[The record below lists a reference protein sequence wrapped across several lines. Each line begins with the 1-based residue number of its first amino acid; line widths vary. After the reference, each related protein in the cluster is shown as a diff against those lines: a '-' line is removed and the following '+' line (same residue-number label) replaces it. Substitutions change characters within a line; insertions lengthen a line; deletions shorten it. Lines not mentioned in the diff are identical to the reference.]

1 MEASTVASKLVSW
14 ITKQVESAS
23 MQGVVFGLS
32 GGIDSAVVA
41 GLSKR
46 AFPHKALGVFLP
58 CHSDPLDR
66 EHALL
71 TAETFGL
78 DMLTVDLSSSF
89 DHLVS
94 TLACGYQHGTAV
106 SPLILANVKPRLRMT
121 ALYYY
126 ASLHE
131 YLVLGTGNRS
141 ELTVGYFTK
150 HGDGGV
156 DLMPLAGLVKTEVR
170 ELAKHLG
177 VPQVIIDK
185 PPTAGLWAGQTDE
198 GEMGLTY
205 AELDEYI
212 LTGEAAPHVKERVDH
227 LAATS
232 SHKKR
237 LPPIPKL

>member
-1 MEASTVASKLVSW
+1 
-14 ITKQVESAS
+14 

-41 GLSKR
+41 GLAKR
-46 AFPHKALGVFLP
+46 AFPHKALAVCLP
-58 CHSDPLDR
+58 CHSNPLDR
-66 EHALL
+66 EHAAL

-78 DMLTVDLSSSF
+78 EMLTVDLSSAF
-89 DHLVS
+89 DQLVS
-94 TLACGYQHGTAV
+94 TLALGQQGRPVVPELT
-106 SPLILANVKPRLRMT
+106 LANVKPRLRMT

-126 ASLHE
+126 ASIHA
-131 YLVLGTGNRS
+131 YLVLGTSNRS
-141 ELTVGYFTK
+141 ELTIGYFTK
-150 HGDGGV
+150 YGDGGV

-170 ELAKHLG
+170 ELAKYLG

-205 AELDEYI
+205 RELDEYI
-212 LTGEAAPHVKERVDH
+212 LIGDAAPHIKERVDS

-232 SHKKR
+232 THKKR
-237 LPPIPKL
+237 LPPIPRL

>member
-1 MEASTVASKLVSW
+1 
-14 ITKQVESAS
+14 

-32 GGIDSAVVA
+32 GGIDSAVMA
-41 GLSKR
+41 GLAKR
-46 AFPHKALGVFLP
+46 AFPHKTLAVFLP
-58 CHSDPLDR
+58 CHSDPLDH
-66 EHALL
+66 EHAAL

-89 DHLVS
+89 DHLVA
-94 TLACGYQHGTAV
+94 TLDLGRQNSSAV
-106 SPLILANVKPRLRMT
+106 PPLTLANVKPRLRMT

-131 YLVLGTGNRS
+131 CLVLGTGNRS

-156 DLMPLAGLVKTEVR
+156 DLMPLAGLTKTEVR
-170 ELAKHLG
+170 ALARHLS
-177 VPQVIIDK
+177 VPQIIIDK
-185 PPTAGLWAGQTDE
+185 APTAGLWAGQTDE
-198 GEMGLTY
+198 GEMGITY
-205 AELDEYI
+205 TELDEYI
-212 LTGEAAPHVKERVDH
+212 LTGEAAPRVKERVDQ
-227 LAATS
+227 LAANS